1 MELPTID
8 NTDAYIDVCK
18 KAGLPINKLPKKG
31 DKLDLAYE
39 IAMKTINPA
48 LYQNLMS
55 PSPDDLPADVSKRY
69 KQGLMWIDDLKAY
82 EECGFTG
89 TAANIR
95 KAMEQAQQQMIEQ
108 KTAEMKARNDARD
121 EAFRNKPKGFT
132 PAKNIDFNS
141 PEAARA
147 RRDWKLSD
155 DIGLGR

>member
-18 KAGLPINKLPKKG
+18 KAGLPVNKLPKKG

-39 IAMKTINPA
+39 IAMKELNPA

-82 EECGFTG
+82 EDAGFTG
-89 TAANIR
+89 TAKQIR
-95 KAMEQAQQQMIEQ
+95 DAIAEAQTQKINNETRAMQE
-108 KTAEMKARNDARD
+108 RNDKHAENMINR
-121 EAFRNKPKGFT
+121 PKGIRNM
-132 PAKNIDFNS
+132 PPLS
-141 PEAARA
+141 PEAVARA
-147 RRDWKLSD
+147 RQQWG
-155 DIGLGR
+155 ITGEPTY